1 MICPKCGNT
10 CSEGAKFCPQC
21 GKVLQN
27 KCSECGERLTS
38 NDQFCWNC
46 GTKISQSEQDAAV
59 SQITST
65 SKPKSNYFIS
75 TFLLIAII
83 AATAFCIS
91 ERLYEEELLM
101 ISLLVLSLGMTG
113 LYLLKDNWFRDLNTL
128 GMILVFSGILLFLY
142 GLICSS
148 IIWSRYGVDWDDY
161 EANFWGGLIIIIIGL
176 VIYAFSYKNSRK
188 NTIGSVNQNATQ
200 SSKQSDDSESELPQS
215 ELSTEPK
222 MDPDSLKELNNNESE
237 AISNKVHWNTVIDGQ
252 PYRYAT
258 YMSYIGI
265 WLGAIIGVIQTVLI
279 MQYSIIWILSIPSII
294 LMIVAGIG
302 LAEFKHYAYI
312 CLMITYWISFFV
324 GLLLLVITAPF
335 SNGTES
341 ATYLFMIALQIPF
354 IVYFYKRREAY
365 DR

>member
-142 GLICSS
+142 GLICSN
-148 IIWSRYGVDWDDY
+148 IIGNGYRIDWDDY
-161 EANFWGGLIIIIIGL
+161 KANFWGGLIIVVIGL
-176 VIYAFSYKNSRK
+176 VIYAFSYRKSRK
-188 NTIGSVNQNATQ
+188 NPIVSKNRNDTQNN
-200 SSKQSDDSESELPQS
+200 KQSDVSESKLPQS

-222 MDPDSLKELNNNESE
+222 IDLDSAIELN
-237 AISNKVHWNTVIDGQ
+237 NKVHWNTVIDGHS
-252 PYRYAT
+252 YRYAT